1 MSFREPAKLF
11 TVSIFHFQTPFLK
24 VNYPL
29 LIKNIM
35 HLKKEGNL
43 EKKEGGQKSRYC
55 IVAREKESNSEFQ
68 DFCKI

>member
-24 VNYPL
+24 VKYPL
-29 LIKNIM
+29 LIKNTM

-43 EKKEGGQKSRYC
+43 EKKEGGQKSSYY
-55 IVAREKESNSEFQ
+55 IVAREKGSNSEFQ
-68 DFCKI
+68 DFC